1 MIEAY
6 LIHILVLVGI
16 YIILAVSLNLA
27 LGYTGM
33 LNLGHVAFFGIG
45 AYTSA
50 LLTKAGVHFLIAFPL
65 AGLFVTIF
73 GYLLVL
79 ATNKLKGDYLALATL
94 SFSFVVYSLL
104 LNMTFLTRGPL
115 GVAGIMKPEFFGL
128 RILYPSQYL
137 IFVIIIVTISV
148 LIIHR
153 IVKSPFGRLLQA
165 TRDDE
170 LGLKVLGK
178 DTFKLKYKAMM
189 ISAIF
194 AGIAGSLFANYITY
208 IEPNSFTLSELI
220 FVLTIVIVGGLASLK
235 GSVVSA
241 FIIVMIPEALRFLSL
256 PSAIL
261 GPMRQIVYALILL
274 CILLFRPRG
283 LFGRVDLE

>member
-50 LLTKAGVHFLIAFPL
+50 LLTKSGVHFLIAFPL
-65 AGLFVTIF
+65 AGLFVTLF
-73 GYLLVL
+73 GYFLVL

-104 LNMTFLTRGPL
+104 LNLAFLTRGPL

-137 IFVIIIVTISV
+137 IFVAIIVTISV
-148 LIIHR
+148 FIIHR

-178 DTFKLKYKAMM
+178 NTFKLKYKAMM
-189 ISAIF
+189 ISAFF
-194 AGIAGSLFANYITY
+194 AGIAGSLFAHYITY

>member
-1 MIEAY
+1 M
-6 LIHILVLVGI
+6 IHILVLVGV
-16 YIILAVSLNLA
+16 YIILAVSLNLS

-104 LNMTFLTRGPL
+104 LNLTFLTRGPL

-137 IFVIIIVTISV
+137 IFVVIIVIISV

-178 DTFKLKYKAMM
+178 NTFKLK
-189 ISAIF
+189 
-194 AGIAGSLFANYITY
+194 L
-208 IEPNSFTLSELI
+208 
-220 FVLTIVIVGGLASLK
+220 VL
-235 GSVVSA
+235 
-241 FIIVMIPEALRFLSL
+241 
-256 PSAIL
+256 
-261 GPMRQIVYALILL
+261 LL
-274 CILLFRPRG
+274 
-283 LFGRVDLE
+283 

>member
-104 LNMTFLTRGPL
+104 LNLTFLTRGPL

-137 IFVIIIVTISV
+137 IFVAIIVTISV
-148 LIIHR
+148 FIIHR

-170 LGLKVLGK
+170 HGLKVLGK
-178 DTFKLKYKAMM
+178 NTFKLKYKAMM
-189 ISAIF
+189 ISAFF
-194 AGIAGSLFANYITY
+194 AGIAGSLFAHYITY

-241 FIIVMIPEALRFLSL
+241 FIIVMIPEALRFL
-256 PSAIL
+256 
-261 GPMRQIVYALILL
+261 
-274 CILLFRPRG
+274 
-283 LFGRVDLE
+283 

>member
-50 LLTKAGVHFLIAFPL
+50 LLTKSGVHFLIAFPL

-73 GYLLVL
+73 GYFLVL

-104 LNMTFLTRGPL
+104 LNLTFLTRGPL

-137 IFVIIIVTISV
+137 IFVAIIVTISV
-148 LIIHR
+148 FIIHR

-178 DTFKLKYKAMM
+178 NTFKLKYKAMM
-189 ISAIF
+189 ISAFF
-194 AGIAGSLFANYITY
+194 AGIAGSLFAHYITY

-241 FIIVMIPEALRFLSL
+241 FIIVMIPEALRFLPL

>member
-50 LLTKAGVHFLIAFPL
+50 LLTKAGVHFLIAFLL

-104 LNMTFLTRGPL
+104 LNLTFLTRGPL

-128 RILYPSQYL
+128 RILYPSEYL
-137 IFVIIIVTISV
+137 IFVVIIVTISV

-178 DTFKLKYKAMM
+178 NTFKLKYKAMM
-189 ISAIF
+189 ISAFF
-194 AGIAGSLFANYITY
+194 AGIAGSLFAHYITY

-241 FIIVMIPEALRFLSL
+241 FIIVMIPEALRFLAL
-256 PSAIL
+256 PSSVL
-261 GPMRQIVYALILL
+261 GPMRQIVYAVILL

-283 LFGRVDLE
+283 LFGRIDLE

>member
-50 LLTKAGVHFLIAFPL
+50 LLTKSGVHFLIAFPL

-73 GYLLVL
+73 GYFLVL

-104 LNMTFLTRGPL
+104 LNLTFLTRGPL

-137 IFVIIIVTISV
+137 IFVAIIVTISV
-148 LIIHR
+148 FIIHR

-178 DTFKLKYKAMM
+178 NTFKLKYKAMM
-189 ISAIF
+189 ISAFF
-194 AGIAGSLFANYITY
+194 AGIAGSLFAHYITY

>member
-104 LNMTFLTRGPL
+104 LNLTFLTRGPL
-115 GVAGIMKPEFFGL
+115 GVAGIAKPEFFGL
-128 RILYPSQYL
+128 RILFPSQYL
-137 IFVIIIVTISV
+137 IFVVIIVTISV

-178 DTFKLKYKAMM
+178 NTFKLKYKAMM
-189 ISAIF
+189 ISAFF
-194 AGIAGSLFANYITY
+194 AGIAGSLFAHYITY

-241 FIIVMIPEALRFLSL
+241 FIIVMIPEALRFLAL
-256 PSAIL
+256 PSSIL
-261 GPMRQIVYALILL
+261 GPMRQIVYAVILL

>member
-1 MIEAY
+1 M
-6 LIHILVLVGI
+6 
-16 YIILAVSLNLA
+16 
-27 LGYTGM
+27 
-33 LNLGHVAFFGIG
+33 
-45 AYTSA
+45 
-50 LLTKAGVHFLIAFPL
+50 
-65 AGLFVTIF
+65 
-73 GYLLVL
+73 
-79 ATNKLKGDYLALATL
+79 
-94 SFSFVVYSLL
+94 
-104 LNMTFLTRGPL
+104 
-115 GVAGIMKPEFFGL
+115 
-128 RILYPSQYL
+128 
-137 IFVIIIVTISV
+137 
-148 LIIHR
+148 
-153 IVKSPFGRLLQA
+153 KSPFGRLLQA

-178 DTFKLKYKAMM
+178 NTFKLKYKAMM
-189 ISAIF
+189 ISAFF
-194 AGIAGSLFANYITY
+194 AGIAGSLFAHYITY

>member
-50 LLTKAGVHFLIAFPL
+50 LLTKEGVHFLIAFPL

-104 LNMTFLTRGPL
+104 LNLTFLTRGPL

-137 IFVIIIVTISV
+137 IFVVIIVTISV

-178 DTFKLKYKAMM
+178 NTFKLKYKAMM
-189 ISAIF
+189 ISAFF
-194 AGIAGSLFANYITY
+194 AGIAGSLFAHYITY